1 MFMTVQRIGV
11 LEVLASGALG
21 GAAAH
26 VRALALKLDAQRFEV
41 HVACS
46 DEGPLL
52 PDLAAAGVAIHPLS
66 ITGGFDP
73 RAIAHLAR
81 IVRRT
86 GIEIVHAHGTTAG
99 LAGMA
104 AARIARVASL
114 YTVHGWACHPSSG
127 PLVSGLARI
136 AERQITHLADAV
148 ICVSHGDL
156 SEGFRQSLVNPAR
169 SRVIADGV
177 DPAVFDASSRREE
190 KRRELGLGPSSKAI
204 GVIGR
209 LTRQKGQRIL
219 LAAAPGILARH
230 PEAIIILVGAG
241 EDRIALSAQ
250 AARLGLADKVVFAG
264 IRRDIPDVMAALD
277 AFVLPS
283 YWEAMPLALLEAM
296 AAARPVIATT
306 VHGSAEVVIDNET
319 GLLVPPGDP
328 PALAAAICR
337 VLGDR
342 TLATRLGQAA
352 RLEIRQ
358 RFDVHET
365 VQAIGSLYE
374 ALVAGRRVH
383 A

>member
-1 MFMTVQRIGV
+1 MTVQRIRV

-21 GAAAH
+21 GASAH
-26 VRALALKLDAQRFEV
+26 VRALALKLDAERFEV

-52 PDLAAAGVAIHPLS
+52 SDLASAGVAIHPIS
-66 ITGGFDP
+66 IAGRFDP
-73 RAIAHLAR
+73 WAIVHLAR
-81 IVRRT
+81 MVRRG
-86 GIEIVHAHGTTAG
+86 GIEIVHAHGTRAG
-99 LAGMA
+99 LAGVA
-104 AARIARVASL
+104 AARVARVASL
-114 YTVHGWACHPSSG
+114 YTVHGWACHYSSG
-127 PLVSGLARI
+127 PLVSILARS

-148 ICVSHGDL
+148 ICVSHGEL

-177 DPAVFDASSRREE
+177 DPAVFDAGHRRED
-190 KRRELGLGPSSKAI
+190 KRQELGLGPSSKAI

-209 LTRQKGQRIL
+209 LTRQKGQRLL

-230 PEAIIILVGAG
+230 PEAIVVLVGEG
-241 EDRIALSAQ
+241 EDQGVLAAQ

-264 IRRDIPDVMAALD
+264 LRRDIPDVVAALD
-277 AFVLPS
+277 VVVLPS

-296 AAARPVIATT
+296 AAAKPVIATA
-306 VHGSAEVVIDNET
+306 VHGSAEAVIDNET
-319 GLLVPPGDP
+319 GLLVPPGDA

-342 TLATRLGQAA
+342 TLAHRLGQAA

-365 VQAIGSLYE
+365 VQAVGSLYE
-374 ALVAGRRVH
+374 ALVARRRVP
-383 A
+383 AWK